1 MPTNCPISAFTLP
14 KDAEWLTIGKF
25 EDKMG
30 MRVFATCELGVDNI
44 HLTADAPIYDVSHY
58 GAVMDYRK
66 VIPAVIAEIKRRK
79 NLT

>member
-1 MPTNCPISAFTLP
+1 
-14 KDAEWLTIGKF
+14 
-25 EDKMG
+25 MG
-30 MRVFATCELGVDNI
+30 MRVFATCELGVDNT
-44 HLTADAPIYDVSHY
+44 HLTAGAPIYDVSHS